1 MKILR
6 ALGIVSKR
14 NITKIIEEQKKL
26 LNEHHERVY
35 KAHHEHTVE
44 CLKSYLKDMKEEA
57 A

>member
-6 ALGIVSKR
+6 ALGIISRR
-14 NITKIIEEQKKL
+14 NISKIIQEQKRI

-35 KAHHEHTVE
+35 KAHHQHTVE
-44 CLKSYLKDMKEEA
+44 CLKSYLNDFKEEA

>member
-6 ALGIVSKR
+6 ALGIISKR
-14 NITKIIEEQKKL
+14 NIEAIINNQKRL

-35 KAHHEHTVE
+35 KAHHQHTVE
-44 CLKSYLKDMKEEA
+44 CLKSYIHDLKEEA